1 MNPLLWVVA
10 VIGAL
15 AGGLS
20 TIYLTVSFPA
30 VIVWKLYRRIAKGIP
45 IGGDIEYA
53 DEVTLIKALENRIEF

>member
-45 IGGDIEYA
+45 
-53 DEVTLIKALENRIEF
+53 VTK